1 MIIIR
6 NRQELNSFFER
17 PDIIKYLDE
26 QKIEGTTNGYKT
38 LRATKLAS
46 FLKPTIYLNE
56 IWVRGKVMVKFE

>member
-17 PDIIKYLDE
+17 PDVIKYLDE

-46 FLKPTIYLNE
+46 FIKPTIYLNKVY
-56 IWVRGKVMVKFE
+56 VRGVAMVQFE